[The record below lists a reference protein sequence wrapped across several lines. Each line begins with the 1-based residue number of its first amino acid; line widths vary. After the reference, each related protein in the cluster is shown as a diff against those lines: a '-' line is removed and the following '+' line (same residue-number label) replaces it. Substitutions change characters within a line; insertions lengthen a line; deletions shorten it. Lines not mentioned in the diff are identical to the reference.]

1 MKHIAFASGG
11 KDSTAMIDLMFKS
24 NIKIDEIVFVANEKE
39 FPQEKKFRDFLINSW
54 SYKAR
59 CVVLKAKTTWN
70 EWFYGDITRGPK
82 KGLMRGFPPTL
93 YPCYWSRESKVKII
107 ERYIKK
113 QKEDVI
119 QYIGYTKDEKSNV
132 RQDIKWKYHSNEIKG
147 KRFPL
152 IDWAMSEQDC
162 YSYCYENGILNPL
175 YNYFDRLGCY
185 LCPKQ
190 SEKSLRI
197 LKENFPEQWE
207 ELISYCKDTCAPKF
221 VLPGQFNLQFNLK
234 YLYNL

>member
-11 KDSTAMIDLMFKS
+11 KDSTAMIELMFRS
-24 NIKIDEIVFVANEKE
+24 NIRIDEIVFVANEKE
-39 FPQEKKFRDFLINSW
+39 FPQEKKFRDFLIDSW

-93 YPCYWSRESKVKII
+93 YPCYWTRESKVKII

-119 QYIGYTKDEKSNV
+119 QFIGYTADEKSKV
-132 RQDIKWKYHSNEIKG
+132 RQDIHYKYYGGIKG
-147 KRFPL
+147 KKFPL
-152 IDWAMSEQDC
+152 IDWVMTEKDC
-162 YSYCYENGILNPL
+162 RDYCYENGTLNPL
-175 YNYFDRLGCY
+175 YNHFDRLGCY

-190 SEKSLRI
+190 NRKSLKT

-221 VLPGQFNLQFNLK
+221 VSPGQFNINFSLED
-234 YLYNL
+234 LYNL